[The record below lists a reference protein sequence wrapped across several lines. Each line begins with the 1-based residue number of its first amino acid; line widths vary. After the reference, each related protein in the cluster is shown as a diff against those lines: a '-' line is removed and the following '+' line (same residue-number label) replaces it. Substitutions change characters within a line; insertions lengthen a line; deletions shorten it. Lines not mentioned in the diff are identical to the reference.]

1 MDDKIRKILGK
12 LEKELDEEHFL
23 EEAREIK
30 ELCRKYNVPF
40 VINDITLATNPLKVF
55 EYMAMHKP
63 IITTPMPECMKYKSV
78 NIAKNATEFI
88 KILKDIDKINNKNYV
103 KLLDKEAKL
112 NSWEEKA
119 NEITNKLIIYENEGV
134 IK

>member
-1 MDDKIRKILGK
+1 M
-12 LEKELDEEHFL
+12 
-23 EEAREIK
+23 
-30 ELCRKYNVPF
+30 
-40 VINDITLATNPLKVF
+40 
-55 EYMAMHKP
+55 
-63 IITTPMPECMKYKSV
+63 
-78 NIAKNATEFI
+78 
-88 KILKDIDKINNKNYV
+88 NNKNHI